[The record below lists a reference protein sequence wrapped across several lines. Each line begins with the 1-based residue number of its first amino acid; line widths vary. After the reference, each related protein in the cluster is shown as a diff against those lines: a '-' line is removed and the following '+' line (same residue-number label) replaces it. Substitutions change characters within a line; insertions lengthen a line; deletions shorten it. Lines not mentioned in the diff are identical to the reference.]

1 MPNSPGRNQR
11 IRRICTADG
20 LCCLLPGLFVF
31 SSLLAFSSFAAC
43 QDTVS
48 SPETEAAEAEPSP
61 GQVVFDVRV
70 EGNETIPEAVI
81 LQKIQAQPHRSV
93 TERMLREDKR
103 SLLNTRWFFEVRERI
118 DETPEGLV
126 LVFEVKE
133 RPIVQKVE
141 FRGYNKIKLKHL
153 KAWTGLKAGSPFD
166 YVANQEAVRRIEQ
179 EYRDKGYYFV
189 EVSLLKGGK
198 AGDREVIFNIKEGP
212 KVQVKERNFDGN
224 KFWSDGDL
232 RKNLIS
238 KEAFF
243 FWGGF
248 YNPDTIPSDIEAL
261 KAYYRSVGYFDVEV
275 TGQPKFSVDKS
286 DVELLFTVK
295 EGRRYT
301 VREIRFEGNS
311 IIATNRLRAD
321 SKLKA
326 GQKFNSY
333 PLSKDVQRMLG
344 FYGEMGHYF
353 ASVNPVPHFTEKE
366 GIVDL
371 VFEIDEDRPRFIRDI
386 NVHYDGD
393 SPHTKHTVVLDR
405 IQVQPGDL
413 ADPKRV
419 RRGKTR
425 LAGSGLFD
433 PGLTFD
439 VEPVDPE
446 QTSFA
451 SVARTVR
458 GQGPNGQEDDWTQEF
473 VQAVH
478 TVAEESVRSE
488 EIGDYSTLL
497 GTVAVRSPRAQY
509 LRQASMPDETASKS
523 EAGDVKTAANK
534 SDNSLAANAAPVPS
548 GSSRSLL
555 QKPVTQE
562 VPSKTSADSD
572 SEAEGIDSDRLPSPW
587 NSNSDAPALF
597 PDQTS
602 ATGANIP
609 DEMNIDHD
617 WMSFRAVAPSRFF
630 SVVDE
635 EPAFVTAGDPGL
647 SEEPLIRA
655 QSPDGIQPRSSSPK
669 REDSMINESPYRNQF
684 RDIPPGW
691 VDINV
696 NAAEGR
702 TGRLMFGAGINSNAG
717 LVGNFVWDE
726 SNFDLFRPPTT
737 FADVLEGRAW
747 RGGGQRFRAEA
758 APGNQVSRYALTWTD
773 PYFLY
778 SDYSLSVSGFYFN
791 RYYPDWTEDRV
802 GGRVSVGRQFT
813 PEWSGAVALRLENV
827 EMRNVRTPVPTFVNP
842 WVGNNFLSTGRVS
855 VTHDTRDSA
864 MLPSEGHYFDAGYEQ
879 AFNEFNYPKVDTEFR
894 QYFTVH
900 SRPDGS
906 GRQVLTMAG
915 ALGWSGND
923 TPVFERYFA
932 GGFQSFRGFRFRG
945 VTPRDG
951 TGFSTGGTFQALGTV
966 EYRLPLTADDMIS
979 MVVFSDFGTVDDQ
992 VSMQEFRA
1000 TAGFGARVTIPA
1012 MGPVPLA
1019 FDFAFPI
1026 ASQDFDREQIFSF
1039 YVGVNR

>member
-1 MPNSPGRNQR
+1 MPNSQCSYPR
-11 IRRICTADG
+11 IRSMLTAG
-20 LCCLLPGLFVF
+20 SLGCLVRALCVLVLVSAVPLSAV
-31 SSLLAFSSFAAC
+31 A
-43 QDTVS
+43 QDTIS
-48 SPETEAAEAEPSP
+48 APEPDPADDAEAAA
-61 GQVVFDVRV
+61 GQVVVDVRI

-81 LQKIQAQPHRSV
+81 LQKLQAQPHRSV
-93 TERMLREDKR
+93 SERMLREDKR

-118 DETPEGLV
+118 DETPDGLV
-126 LVFEVKE
+126 LVFEVRE
-133 RPIVQKVE
+133 RPIVQRVE
-141 FRGYNKIKLKHL
+141 FRGNEKIKLKHL

-179 EYRDKGYYFV
+179 EYRDKGYYFI
-189 EVSLLKGGK
+189 EVTLVKGGK
-198 AGDREVIFNIKEGP
+198 AGDREVIFQIKEGP
-212 KVQVKERNFDGN
+212 KVQVKERNFEGN

-238 KEAFF
+238 KEAFL

-261 KAYYRSVGYFDVEV
+261 KAYYRGVGYFDVEV
-275 TGQPKFSVDKS
+275 TGQPRFSDDKS
-286 DVELLFTVK
+286 DVELLFTIK

-311 IIATNRLRAD
+311 LIPTNRLRED
-321 SKLKA
+321 SKLKP
-326 GQKFNSY
+326 GDKFNSY

-344 FYGEMGHYF
+344 YYGDMGHYF
-353 ASVNPVPHFTEKE
+353 ASVNPVPQFTEQE

-371 VFEIDEDRPRFIRDI
+371 LIEIDEDRPRFIRDI

-393 SPHTKHTVVLDR
+393 APHTKQTVVLDR

-413 ADPKRV
+413 ADPRRI

-451 SVARTVR
+451 SLARTVR
-458 GQGPNGQEDDWTQEF
+458 GQEPQAESDEWTQDF

-478 TVAEESVRSE
+478 TVADSSIRET
-488 EIGDYSTLL
+488 EIGNYSALL
-497 GTVAVRSPRAQY
+497 GTHVASVRRDQSSADPEAAMDAVPPSDADLSAGTSSLPQ
-509 LRQASMPDETASKS
+509 SDVVSVTTSK
-523 EAGDVKTAANK
+523 
-534 SDNSLAANAAPVPS
+534 APVRDES
-548 GSSRSLL
+548 ER
-555 QKPVTQE
+555 
-562 VPSKTSADSD
+562 VP
-572 SEAEGIDSDRLPSPW
+572 AEGRQSGKLATEKSSGAQSRPVPADRTLSLPPGLFSDQVPQS
-587 NSNSDAPALF
+587 SDAESLTSPTT
-597 PDQTS
+597 DQD
-602 ATGANIP
+602 N
-609 DEMNIDHD
+609 D
-617 WMSFRAVAPSRFF
+617 WMSFRTVAPSRLF
-630 SVVDE
+630 SLAE
-635 EPAFVTAGDPGL
+635 EAPAFVSGDSAGLTDQ
-647 SEEPLIRA
+647 PLFRA
-655 QSPDGIQPRSSSPK
+655 QSPEGNSGEAGAPR

-717 LVGNFVWDE
+717 VVGNFVWDE

-737 FADVLEGRAW
+737 FADILEGRAW

-827 EMRNVRTPVPTFVNP
+827 EMRNVRTPVPTFVDP
-842 WVGNNFLSTGRVS
+842 WVGHNLLSTGRIS
-855 VTHDTRDSA
+855 LTHDTRDSA

-906 GRQVLTMAG
+906 GRQVLTLAG
-915 ALGWSGND
+915 ALGWAGDD

-945 VTPRDG
+945 VTPRDD

-966 EYRLPLTADDMIS
+966 EYRLPLTADDMIA
-979 MVVFSDFGTVDDQ
+979 MVVFSDFGSVDDE
-992 VSMQEFRA
+992 VSMQAFRA

-1026 ASQDFDREQIFSF
+1026 ASEDFDREQIFSF